1 MNKMLSLIAGGTLL
15 ALASTAY
22 AGQPLQLSEKQMDRV
37 TAGGVAL
44 ANAAALALG
53 DALADTATQTST
65 NVKTVSPS
73 IAIGTGVQ
81 SGTGGFT
88 AVPGRSRYPRRH
100 SGFVALTRA
109 IAVH

>member
-53 DALADTATQTST
+53 YRDANYPHCQDCLAQHR
-65 NVKTVSPS
+65 NRP
-73 IAIGTGVQ
+73 GVQ

>member
-53 DALADTATQTST
+53 DALADTATQLST
-65 NVKTVSPS
+65 NVMTVSPS
-73 IAIGTGVQ
+73 IAISQGVSQ
-81 SGTGGFT
+81 ALAASLLFKAAAATHIET
-88 AVPGRSRYPRRH
+88 AASLP
-100 SGFVALTRA
+100 
-109 IAVH
+109 

>member
-73 IAIGTGVQ
+73 IAIGQ
-81 SGTGGFT
+81 GFSQALAGSLLFQAAAATHVDT
-88 AVPGRSRYPRRH
+88 AASLP
-100 SGFVALTRA
+100 
-109 IAVH
+109 